1 MIEDPPAAALGGAP
15 RWAARVLGR
24 GGVAL
29 AGVWGFAE
37 GTLFFVVPDVL
48 LSLAALG
55 GGRRALPHVAAAVV
69 GAALA
74 GAVMVFWAAADY
86 PAASGAVRNVP
97 FVREAMFARV
107 DEGLES
113 EGALALFR
121 GSVTGV
127 PYKIYAV
134 EAPGRMAAGP
144 FLAWTVPARAARFL
158 LVWALFALLG
168 GWLRRR
174 YPGKWRLLAGV
185 HAALWVSFYLFYW
198 SVV

>member
-1 MIEDPPAAALGGAP
+1 MPGWVSRL
-15 RWAARVLGR
+15 LGR
-24 GGVAL
+24 EGIVL
-29 AGVWGFAE
+29 ACVWGFAE

-48 LSLAALG
+48 ISLAALC

-69 GAALA
+69 GAVLA
-74 GAVMVFWAAADY
+74 GGVMFAWSASDE
-86 PAASGAVRNVP
+86 PAARAAVRSVP

-107 DEGLES
+107 DEGLEN

-134 EAPGRMAAGP
+134 EAPGRMLAP
-144 FLAWTVPARAARFL
+144 LFLAWTVPARAARFL
-158 LVWALFALLG
+158 LVWALFSILG
-168 GWLRRR
+168 VWLRRR
-174 YPGKWRLLAGV
+174 EPGRWSLLAGV
-185 HAALWVSFYLFYW
+185 HAALWVPFYLFYW